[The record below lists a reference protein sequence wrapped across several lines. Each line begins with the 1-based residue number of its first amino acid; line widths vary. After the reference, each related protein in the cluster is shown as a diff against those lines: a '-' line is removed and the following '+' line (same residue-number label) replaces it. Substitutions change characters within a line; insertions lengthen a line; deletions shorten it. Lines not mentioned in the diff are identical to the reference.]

1 MVEAASVLNVAN
13 ELDEIQLIRFVK
25 AGQGGAV
32 DIQNADDM
40 PILMIG
46 TTILALRCTVAR
58 NVTGEGVYIADTLNR
73 ARLQP
78 LFRIRRVQ
86 SGCAYAGSPQKGAS
100 VAHRHPSGKNRTS

>member
-40 PILMIG
+40 PILMNWHNN
-46 TTILALRCTVAR
+46 LALRCTVAG

-73 ARLQP
+73 ARL
-78 LFRIRRVQ
+78 RRC
-86 SGCAYAGSPQKGAS
+86 SAYAAS
-100 VAHRHPSGKNRTS
+100 NRDARTGGKPAERGKRQRTVIH